1 MSSYPS
7 VSGLET
13 VPKLKIT
20 LLTGRTLRQGQGKE
34 HGKFSEQYWR
44 SVAVCE
50 MDPDDM
56 KRLGIRENENVK
68 IATEC
73 GSVVVRAVKSLR
85 ASHPGSAFVPY
96 GPWVS
101 LIMDSKTQSTGMPH
115 LKGVTAEVEP
125 AATESVL
132 SLSEL
137 LKRHF
142 KKER

>member
-1 MSSYPS
+1 M
-7 VSGLET
+7 LET
-13 VPKLKIT
+13 VLKLKVT

-34 HGKFSEQYWR
+34 HGKLSERYLK

-68 IATEC
+68 IATDC

-85 ASHPGSAFVPY
+85 APHPGVVFVPY

-101 LIMDSKTQSTGMPH
+101 LIMNSKTHGTGMPTF
-115 LKGVTAEVEP
+115 KGVTAEVEP
-125 AATESVL
+125 APTEPVL
-132 SLSEL
+132 SLPEL
-137 LKRHF
+137 LKKHF
-142 KKER
+142 KKTE

>member
-1 MSSYPS
+1 M
-7 VSGLET
+7 LET
-13 VPKLKIT
+13 MFKLKVT

-34 HGKFSEQYWR
+34 HGKLSEQYLK

-56 KRLGIRENENVK
+56 KRLGVRDNENVK
-68 IATEC
+68 IATEW

-85 ASHPGSAFVPY
+85 APHPGAVFVPY

-101 LIMDSKTQSTGMPH
+101 LIMDSKTHGTGMPS

-125 AATESVL
+125 APKEPVL
-132 SLSEL
+132 SLPEL
-137 LKRHF
+137 LKKHF
-142 KKER
+142 KKE